1 MVPAGLTEEGI
12 LSWWATHHGR
22 PISVEDHQDRAG
34 KAKRWAAAGGRA
46 ATQTPPDVL
55 ARMHLVERTMDQ
67 ATALAYGSQLDR
79 EPSEISVDPLSD
91 GDVDGNPSDA
101 EASPGVAEA
110 LEDHE
115 GRAIVDAISLREHH
129 GPATTPPLASPLNHG
144 TAACV
149 CAEPRIASRCRCRR

>member
-34 KAKRWAAAGGRA
+34 KAKRWSVAGGRA
-46 ATQTPPDVL
+46 ATQTPPGVL
-55 ARMHLVERTMDQ
+55 ARMHLVEKTIDR
-67 ATALAYGSQLDR
+67 ATALAYGSQFDR

-91 GDVDGNPSDA
+91 GDVDGDPSDA
-101 EASPGVAEA
+101 GASPGGADA

-115 GRAIVDAISLREHH
+115 VRAIARNLRVILLTR
-129 GPATTPPLASPLNHG
+129 G
-144 TAACV
+144 
-149 CAEPRIASRCRCRR
+149 